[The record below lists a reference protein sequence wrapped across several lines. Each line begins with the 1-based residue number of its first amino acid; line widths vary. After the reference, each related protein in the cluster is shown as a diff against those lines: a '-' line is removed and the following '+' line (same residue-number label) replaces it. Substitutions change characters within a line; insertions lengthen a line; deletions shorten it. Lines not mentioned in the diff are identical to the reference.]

1 MLGIWDLE
9 GRLRLEKEI
18 GLRGSLKSR
27 EQTVLSERRGA
38 GEKAQSSL
46 PMEKAMDKA

>member
-27 EQTVLSERRGA
+27 EQTERRGA
-38 GEKAQSSL
+38 GSGSQIQSSQS
-46 PMEKAMDKA
+46 MEKAMDKV